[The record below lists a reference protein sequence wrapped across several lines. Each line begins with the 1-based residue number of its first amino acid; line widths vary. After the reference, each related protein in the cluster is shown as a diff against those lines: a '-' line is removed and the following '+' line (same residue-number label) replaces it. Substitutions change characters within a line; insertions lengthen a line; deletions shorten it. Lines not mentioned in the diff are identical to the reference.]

1 MTPLSPAFESLDA
14 ARRCIEYAR
23 GAGRRVTGARFAAA
37 VEAARHFERAIAC
50 VALAVEG
57 ALAPPDPTAA
67 RVKVLEEENARLRK
81 ALEAYEGASQ

>member
-23 GAGRRVTGARFAAA
+23 AGRRVTGARFAAA